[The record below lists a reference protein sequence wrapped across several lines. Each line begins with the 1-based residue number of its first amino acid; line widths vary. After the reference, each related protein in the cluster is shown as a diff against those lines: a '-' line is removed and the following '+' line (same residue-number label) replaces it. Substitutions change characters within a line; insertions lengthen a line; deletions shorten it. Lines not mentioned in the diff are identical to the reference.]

1 MSLRCL
7 FLLLLP
13 LPALAAPLN
22 QDISAFKPWF
32 ITCLAVL
39 LIGAVVFLLARKRAR
54 ANWRSGGE
62 MRVQSVLSLGMKEK
76 LVLVQVED
84 QRLLLGITQ
93 QQITLIS
100 NLTRE
105 NPQPPPAEFAQVFET
120 LGASNSDKK

>member
-1 MSLRCL
+1 MYLLC
-7 FLLLLP
+7 LLLLP

-54 ANWRSGGE
+54 GNWRSGAE
-62 MRVQSVLSLGMKEK
+62 MRIQSVLSLGMKEK

-84 QRLLLGITQ
+84 QRLLLGITP

-105 NPQPPPAEFAQVFET
+105 NPQASPAEFAQVFET
-120 LGASNSDKK
+120 LGASASEKK